1 MVMATGGSC
10 RRQSAASSPHEG
22 RRSADGGEAL
32 ALHDRLVAYVHA
44 LDNPQDGK
52 SDVWVEHSYALCGRG
67 AGGGPVRVLLGA
79 RPDAPDAD
87 DVDVEAAP
95 PPPPEPPADE
105 PPDSG
110 AEDDADEGADDEWE
124 ARLASLAP
132 HADHARLA
140 AAAVDCLRRVRLA
153 KLAGGRFAE
162 RCAVS
167 EQARR
172 LRLALAPLWAGP
184 AGAAQ
189 RPAAWL
195 HAALFAVAPPAARRT
210 YERLV
215 CELRRMVP
223 RLVERLTG
231 ARPPQQPLATT
242 VDRPPEVSGVSV
254 AYSRYT
260 CLVQINYPRIILRFS
275 LIEQS
280 FASA

>member
-1 MVMATGGSC
+1 M
-10 RRQSAASSPHEG
+10 
-22 RRSADGGEAL
+22 
-32 ALHDRLVAYVHA
+32 
-44 LDNPQDGK
+44 
-52 SDVWVEHSYALCGRG
+52 
-67 AGGGPVRVLLGA
+67 
-79 RPDAPDAD
+79 
-87 DVDVEAAP
+87 
-95 PPPPEPPADE
+95 
-105 PPDSG
+105 
-110 AEDDADEGADDEWE
+110 
-124 ARLASLAP
+124 
-132 HADHARLA
+132 
-140 AAAVDCLRRVRLA
+140 
-153 KLAGGRFAE
+153 
-162 RCAVS
+162 S

-184 AGAAQ
+184 AGAAP

-260 CLVQINYPRIILRFS
+260 CLVQINYPRIILQFS